1 MMKLKSRRLP
11 FYKDVKP
18 EDCRSGSGLPHLA
31 AQAKFAA
38 MNMQTEDVKPRRPVE
53 VRRSRWVLGDV
64 TEVLDHN
71 SWRLGKITEVL
82 NNDCFVIRLAGCIQ
96 PREFH
101 ISCLRI
107 PHDSKQL
114 TVGDRVIQLNQPIR
128 FADCSSHHSKFVMEQ
143 DHQAYEEVAHHAKR
157 KAANICASTGARAVK
172 RKLEASRIP
181 PNDLVRRT
189 GKERKL
195 SAYEFR
201 QLTKNELPLK
211 VSARNAIDGD
221 HFHRPLSSR
230 YNDLTK
236 NISEI
241 KPVCKVLPLSEKPL
255 RIREENECSVASC
268 SANYYCTSDNQ
279 QSVGTGSCFP
289 DDVMSA
295 CQSGQEIKNAY
306 GSGLFLNV
314 HELELQAYQSTVRAF
329 HAAGPLTWEQE
340 SLLTNLRL
348 SLNISNEEHLL
359 QLRHLLS
366 L

>member
-1 MMKLKSRRLP
+1 LP
-11 FYKDVKP
+11 FFEKVFHQYHSLFQVI
-18 EDCRSGSGLPHLA
+18 E
-31 AQAKFAA
+31 
-38 MNMQTEDVKPRRPVE
+38 
-53 VRRSRWVLGDV
+53 
-64 TEVLDHN
+64 
-71 SWRLGKITEVL
+71 L
-82 NNDCFVIRLAGCIQ
+82 N
-96 PREFH
+96 
-101 ISCLRI
+101 
-107 PHDSKQL
+107 K
-114 TVGDRVIQLNQPIR
+114 PIR
-128 FADCSSHHSKFVMEQ
+128 FADCSSHHSKIVMEQ
-143 DHQAYEEVAHHAKR
+143 DHQAYEEVDHYAKR

-189 GKERKL
+189 GKERKVA
-195 SAYEFR
+195 AYESR

-255 RIREENECSVASC
+255 HIREENACSVASC
-268 SANYYCTSDNQ
+268 SANYSEYCTSDNQ
-279 QSVGTGSCFP
+279 HSVRNGSCFP

-295 CQSGQEIKNAY
+295 CQSGQEIRNAY